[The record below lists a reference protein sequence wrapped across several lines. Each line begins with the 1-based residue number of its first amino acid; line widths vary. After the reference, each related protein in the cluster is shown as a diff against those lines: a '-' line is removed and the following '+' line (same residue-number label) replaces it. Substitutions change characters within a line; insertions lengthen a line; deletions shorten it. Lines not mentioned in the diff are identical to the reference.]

1 MATALVTGGAGFLG
15 SSVVREL
22 LDTDEAAVRV
32 LALPD
37 ERLDNLDGLD
47 VEIVRGDV
55 TDPATALSS
64 TDGVETLYHCAAIYK
79 DYMPDPGLMYTVN
92 LSGTF
97 NMLEAARRNE
107 VPTTVYTSSITA
119 LGRPDPGRLSDESAP
134 YEAWDVDF
142 PYTRTKYLSQRLAE
156 DFAAWGLDVRI
167 VCPGVIFGP
176 RDIGPTPSGKI
187 IINALIEGAPPLTT
201 EGGSSYAD
209 VRDVAKVHVLAAHKG
224 EPGAVYAATAHN
236 LDNRAFLQA
245 ILRAAGRDPEKRLIK
260 VPGPVMS
267 RLAKAMEAMAIR
279 KGDEPDMTASML
291 DYSRKPLFMDNRRSI
306 DELGATYRP
315 IDETI
320 RDAIA
325 DFRGRGLL
333 T

>member
-22 LDTDEAAVRV
+22 LGTDEAAVRV

-37 ERLDNLDGLD
+37 EPLDNLDGLD

-267 RLAKAMEAMAIR
+267 RIAKAMEAMAIR
-279 KGDEPDMTASML
+279 KGDEPDMTAAML

-325 DFRGRGLL
+325 DFRGRGLI

>member
-1 MATALVTGGAGFLG
+1 VPTALVTGGAGFLG

-22 LDTDEAAVRV
+22 LGIGDDAVRV
-32 LALPD
+32 LALPG
-37 ERLDNLDGLD
+37 EPLDNLDGLD

-55 TDPATALSS
+55 TDPETALSS
-64 TDGVETLYHCAAIYK
+64 SEGVETLYHCAAIYK
-79 DYMPDPGLMYTVN
+79 DYMPDPRPMYTVN
-92 LSGTF
+92 LRGTF

-107 VPTTVYTSSITA
+107 VATTVYTSSITA
-119 LGRPDPGRLSDESAP
+119 LGRPAPGLLSDESAP

-142 PYTRTKYLSQRLAE
+142 PYTRTKYLSQQLAE

-187 IINALIEGAPPLTT
+187 IINALSEGAPPLTT

-209 VRDVAKVHVLAAHKG
+209 VRDVAKVHVLAAAKG

-245 ILRAAGRDPEKRLIK
+245 VLSAAGLDPDKRLVK

-267 RLAKAMEAMAIR
+267 RLARVMEAMAVR
-279 KGDEPDMTASML
+279 KGEEPDMTAAML
-291 DYSRKPLFMDNRRSI
+291 DYSRTPLFIDNRRSI
-306 DELGATYRP
+306 DELGVTYRS
-315 IDETI
+315 IEETI
-320 RDAIA
+320 GDAIA
-325 DFRGRGLL
+325 DFRARGLI

>member
-1 MATALVTGGAGFLG
+1 MGTALVTGGAGFLG

-22 LDTDEAAVRV
+22 LGEDEGAVRV
-32 LALPD
+32 LALPA
-37 ERLDNLDGLD
+37 EPLDNLDGFD

-55 TDPATALSS
+55 TDPETALSS
-64 TDGVETLYHCAAIYK
+64 TDGVDTLYHCAAIYK
-79 DYMPDPGLMYTVN
+79 DYMPDPRPMYTVN

-119 LGRPDPGRLSDESAP
+119 LGRPAAGRLSDESAP

-187 IINALIEGAPPLTT
+187 IINALTEGAPPLTT

-209 VRDVAKVHVLAAHKG
+209 VRDVAKVHVLAATKG
-224 EPGAVYAATAHN
+224 EPGAVYAASAHN
-236 LDNRAFLQA
+236 LENRAFVQA
-245 ILRAAGRDPEKRLIK
+245 ILNAAGRDPDRRLVK

-267 RLAKAMEAMAIR
+267 RLAKLMEAIAIR
-279 KGDEPDMTASML
+279 KGDEPDMTAAML
-291 DYSRKPLFMDNRRSI
+291 DYSRKPLFIDNRRSV

-315 IDETI
+315 IEETI

-325 DFRGRGLL
+325 DFRGRGLIA
-333 T
+333 

>member
-37 ERLDNLDGLD
+37 EPLDNLDGLD

-187 IINALIEGAPPLTT
+187 IINALTEGAPPVTT

-267 RLAKAMEAMAIR
+267 RLAKAMEVMAIR
-279 KGDEPDMTASML
+279 KGDEPDMTAAML
-291 DYSRKPLFMDNRRSI
+291 DYSRKPLFVDNRRSI

-325 DFRGRGLL
+325 DFRGRGLV